1 MSFVNFIRLI
11 SPDGG
16 TWEQY
21 SRRKWGVGVT
31 RYHGWFDGKV
41 TKAWTKILSRPD
53 ASLRWKS
60 LKNKGW
66 RETVRR
72 NPGADPLRGD
82 CGTYAL
88 AYAELHKAQNPTI
101 VFFLGDNIPLSA
113 NDKEALQELDV
124 SELDFV
130 HVAVKIDGKMYDAE
144 GVFTNE
150 KAGKEYKAA
159 IASEFSYKKNKSQ
172 LGTVIRNNTNFTQD
186 WQYWYAKLTRGGAR
200 RNPTDKRTR
209 IGEWWIDD
217 SGTALYAD
225 GDVGDMGHEAYVI
238 DMLTRRLLNAMDV
251 DTDSEHVGNL
261 MDKENKK
268 LILASM
274 KEEGFDGTIEEFV
287 EEAAK
292 TIWKDPKQREAA
304 IDIAD
309 GRGDARKYGMQY
321 DGWIRVAGHG
331 FECWELTKEVL
342 KHMGD
347 GLYDAIGGGEEIDGE
362 EIFEIYVHKTG
373 MHYTDVPWRVINE
386 GDPGALRVYGTKN
399 NPPKEFSLSPI
410 EGAKQLAT
418 KYGVQAM
425 GWARTFASTC
435 KARIEKEYWM
445 AVYRILI
452 LKGNPAPHVPVMS
465 YAAAHR
471 WEAMAK
477 AQGVSAVARSPRGF
491 MRAYERAGTWARLD
505 PWWKNRRNA
514 FVARH
519 MAQVRQNNEKLWKQD
534 KSGNLRPSRRCL
546 ALLCWAFMP
555 PGRR

>member
-16 TWEQY
+16 TWEEY
-21 SRRKWGVGVT
+21 ARRKWGVGVT

-101 VFFLGDNIPLSA
+101 VFFLGDKITLSA

-150 KAGKEYKAA
+150 KAGKEYGAA

-200 RNPTDKRTR
+200 RNPTDKWTR

-225 GDVGDMGHEAYVI
+225 GDPKYVTKANPMKLPHFVPLPGFRSRPSGEKLRRNPLHPKAAAYLDALERIAGEKQVLYFGPFQLIGDRKGGI
-238 DMLTRRLLNAMDV
+238 L
-251 DTDSEHVGNL
+251 G
-261 MDKENKK
+261 K
-268 LILASM
+268 L
-274 KEEGFDGTIEEFV
+274 
-287 EEAAK
+287 
-292 TIWKDPKQREAA
+292 
-304 IDIAD
+304 
-309 GRGDARKYGMQY
+309 
-321 DGWIRVAGHG
+321 
-331 FECWELTKEVL
+331 ELHFPHWGK
-342 KHMGD
+342 
-347 GLYDAIGGGEEIDGE
+347 
-362 EIFEIYVHKTG
+362 
-373 MHYTDVPWRVINE
+373 N
-386 GDPGALRVYGTKN
+386 GDPIVHIGYIGVDVAENRRKGYGTR
-399 NPPKEFSLSPI
+399 LMQMLI
-410 EGAKQLAT
+410 
-418 KYGVQAM
+418 QAADEVGLDM
-425 GWARTFASTC
+425 DLD
-435 KARIEKEYWM
+435 ID
-445 AVYRILI
+445 
-452 LKGNPAPHVPVMS
+452 PQ
-465 YAAAHR
+465 
-471 WEAMAK
+471 K
-477 AQGVSAVARSPRGF
+477 AQGDKKPPMNATQLHGFYSKFGFLSVSKSQKKK
-491 MRAYERAGTWARLD
+491 MRRTR
-505 PWWKNRRNA
+505 
-514 FVARH
+514 
-519 MAQVRQNNEKLWKQD
+519 
-534 KSGNLRPSRRCL
+534 
-546 ALLCWAFMP
+546 
-555 PGRR
+555 

>member
-16 TWEQY
+16 TWEEY

-101 VFFLGDNIPLSA
+101 VFFLGDKITLSA

-150 KAGKEYKAA
+150 KAGKEYGAA

-200 RNPTDKRTR
+200 KNPKGWTH

-217 SGTALYAD
+217 SGNALYAD
-225 GDVGDMGHEAYVI
+225 SNVGDMGHEAYVI
-238 DMLTRRLLNAMDV
+238 DTITRRLLDAMDIE
-251 DTDSEHVGNL
+251 SWGENVGVIDGAHNR
-261 MDKENKK
+261 K
-268 LILASM
+268 LIKEKM
-274 KEEGFDGTIEEFV
+274 KEDEVTGDIEEFV
-287 EEAAK
+287 KKAAQS
-292 TIWKDPKQREAA
+292 IWKDPKQCDAA
-304 IDIAD
+304 LAIAWD
-309 GRGDARKYGMQY
+309 GGDARKYGMQY

-331 FECWELTKEVL
+331 FECWNITKEVL
-342 KHMGD
+342 KRMGD
-347 GLYDAIGGGEEIDGE
+347 GIYDAGVEEIDPE
-362 EIFEIYVHKTG
+362 EIFEIYDHNTKT
-373 MHYTDVPWRVINE
+373 YYADVPWRVIDE

-399 NPPKEFSLSPI
+399 NP
-410 EGAKQLAT
+410 
-418 KYGVQAM
+418 
-425 GWARTFASTC
+425 
-435 KARIEKEYWM
+435 
-445 AVYRILI
+445 
-452 LKGNPAPHVPVMS
+452 APHVPVMS
-465 YAAAHR
+465 YGAAHR
-471 WEAMAK
+471 WEALAK
-477 AQGVSAVARSPRGF
+477 SKGVSAVARSPRGF

-505 PWWKNRRNA
+505 PWWKARRNA

-519 MAQVRQNNEKLWKQD
+519 MAQVRQNGEKLWKQD
-534 KSGNLRPSRRCL
+534 KSGKLQPSRRCL
-546 ALLCWAFMP
+546 ALLMWAYKP
-555 PGRR
+555 